1 MINTYYIKIVAD
13 DQYQRVEC
21 GGSTPA
27 LLEDAI
33 KAVVKEFYKK
43 GQPLPWDSII
53 FQKGVAEGRRLERE
67 DALAVLERLRVDVE
81 KRDLSIAAQCGYH
94 IALDAVELLIKEG
107 QR

>member
-13 DQYQRVEC
+13 EHYQRVEC
-21 GGSTPA
+21 GGNTPA

-33 KAVVKEFYKK
+33 KAAVKEFYKE
-43 GQPLPWDSII
+43 GQPLPEDTVI

-67 DALAVLERLRVDVE
+67 DELADLASEIE
-81 KRDLSIAAQCGYH
+81 AASKRYPEVSFAKLSRIAKRFY
-94 IALDAVELLIKEG
+94 ELGKEG